1 MDFSLLQANA
11 RIRLLRNITALRPVW
26 IYYLIMVVDPILRFS
41 WIFFAIFTHDS
52 QHSTIVS
59 FMVSLAEVIR
69 RGLWTLLRV
78 ENEHCANVAQY
89 KASRDT
95 PLPYLLEEFIQRPSL
110 EAAAAAAAAAAASAT
125 TSTRPIAMSISTGP
139 SGGGTSSLRPSAPE
153 RTATIRSSHHRT
165 SPMPTPLSEGAVEL
179 ASHAPSPVAA
189 SAPSLTLEEGG
200 GGGLRP
206 ANSFRRHRSDT
217 LGRKSILQAMAEAH
231 KQDFV
236 KKRPPVEEARDV
248 SPVEAD
254 DEEEVMRSEE
264 EGEDDDLD
272 DEGGLVEVEES
283 EESGDE
289 EDKGRVREALRGG
302 RGEGRG
308 GLRGG

>member
-11 RIRLLRNITALRPVW
+11 RTRLLRNITALRPVW

-89 KASRDT
+89 KAARDT
-95 PLPYLLEEFIQRPSL
+95 PLPYQLEEFIQRPSL
-110 EAAAAAAAAAAASAT
+110 EAAAAAAVVAAALGGASAT
-125 TSTRPIAMSISTGP
+125 TSTRPIA
-139 SGGGTSSLRPSAPE
+139 TSSLRPSVPE
-153 RTATIRSSHHRT
+153 LTGTSRSSHHRT
-165 SPMPTPLSEGAVEL
+165 SPMPTPRSEASAVEL
-179 ASHAPSPVAA
+179 ASHVPSPAPA
-189 SAPSLTLEEGG
+189 SAPQTTLEEGG

-206 ANSFRRHRSDT
+206 VGSFRRHRSDT

-289 EDKGRVREALRGG
+289 EDKGRVREAVRGG
-302 RGEGRG
+302 RGAGRG